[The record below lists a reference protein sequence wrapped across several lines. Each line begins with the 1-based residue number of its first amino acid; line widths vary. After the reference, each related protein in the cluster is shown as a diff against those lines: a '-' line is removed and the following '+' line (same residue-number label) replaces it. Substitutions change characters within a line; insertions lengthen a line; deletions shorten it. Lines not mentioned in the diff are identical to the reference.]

1 MAPSRFKISCLY
13 GHLTAFCLQLTL
25 AFPPLHY
32 MPAASPQ
39 DLRTLKSQSSLQ
51 SAVQQP
57 EEPVQVNTVDVLCHP
72 DSMELR
78 INADL
83 FAVGAPVDVQELRLG
98 VEHSDYC
105 SATAASDSEYR
116 ILVGLEDCGTKHWM
130 TEDSLVYTNLLIYTP
145 LPSLNGVTRMDEAV
159 VPVECQYKRKYS
171 LSSSSLMP
179 TWVPFTST
187 QAAVETLQ
195 FNLRLMTNDWLH
207 ERGANT
213 FFLGEPINIEASVRV
228 DHHMGLR
235 LFLTSCVAT
244 LEPDIKSDPKYI
256 FIENGCLLDSQLPG
270 SKAHFL
276 PRTRDDKL
284 QLTIDSF
291 KFHNDERGQ
300 LYITCHLNAVPVD
313 DAEAL
318 NKACTFV
325 NGRKVYTFSNC
336 KTTGWSDWISFRW
349 RSADGNDYLC
359 GFCQSPN
366 DASKTLSIPGIFNP
380 RSFVKSADMEPL
392 WRSGLKTNQV
402 WEHDAR
408 VGPMTIMPSWKG
420 GALAAHELP
429 PVLHKI
435 HKTALYGS
443 HWRSGIH
450 GIEKSLVPEPST
462 SKLEEDD
469 NYDDESDSDLDFVMK
484 SLEMARTN
492 NTFPIIQYELEH
504 TVTNATASKPDLSD
518 KHDPKK

>member
-1 MAPSRFKISCLY
+1 MCSAT
-13 GHLTAFCLQLTL
+13 LT
-25 AFPPLHY
+25 PWSS
-32 MPAASPQ
+32 AS
-39 DLRTLKSQSSLQ
+39 T
-51 SAVQQP
+51 
-57 EEPVQVNTVDVLCHP
+57 
-72 DSMELR
+72 
-78 INADL
+78 ADL

-291 KFHNDERGQ
+291 KFHNDERG
-300 LYITCHLNAVPVD
+300 TD
-313 DAEAL
+313 
-318 NKACTFV
+318 
-325 NGRKVYTFSNC
+325 
-336 KTTGWSDWISFRW
+336 
-349 RSADGNDYLC
+349 
-359 GFCQSPN
+359 
-366 DASKTLSIPGIFNP
+366 
-380 RSFVKSADMEPL
+380 
-392 WRSGLKTNQV
+392 
-402 WEHDAR
+402 
-408 VGPMTIMPSWKG
+408 
-420 GALAAHELP
+420 
-429 PVLHKI
+429 
-435 HKTALYGS
+435 
-443 HWRSGIH
+443 
-450 GIEKSLVPEPST
+450 
-462 SKLEEDD
+462 
-469 NYDDESDSDLDFVMK
+469 YDDESDSDLDFVMK

>member
-1 MAPSRFKISCLY
+1 GCRREM
-13 GHLTAFCLQLTL
+13 LTL
-25 AFPPLHY
+25 ICKELSVPWSFRRGLSSGSTLTRPLSATDRRVVWLWT
-32 MPAASPQ
+32 P
-39 DLRTLKSQSSLQ
+39 SLQ

-98 VEHSDYC
+98 SCLNPVCDC
-105 SATAASDSEYR
+105 SSSPNVQC
-116 ILVGLEDCGTKHWM
+116 LQM

-159 VPVECQYKRKYS
+159 VPVECQYKRFVGLHLAS
-171 LSSSSLMP
+171 LTALFP
-179 TWVPFTST
+179 YTY
-187 QAAVETLQ
+187 
-195 FNLRLMTNDWLH
+195 DK
-207 ERGANT
+207 GANT

-300 LYITCHLNAVPVD
+300 VRICCLL
-313 DAEAL
+313 
-318 NKACTFV
+318 
-325 NGRKVYTFSNC
+325 RKVYTFSNC

-392 WRSGLKTNQV
+392 WRSGLKTNQGKFSNDQ
-402 WEHDAR
+402 E
-408 VGPMTIMPSWKG
+408 
-420 GALAAHELP
+420 
-429 PVLHKI
+429 VLVI
-435 HKTALYGS
+435 
-443 HWRSGIH
+443 
-450 GIEKSLVPEPST
+450 
-462 SKLEEDD
+462 
-469 NYDDESDSDLDFVMK
+469 
-484 SLEMARTN
+484 
-492 NTFPIIQYELEH
+492 
-504 TVTNATASKPDLSD
+504 
-518 KHDPKK
+518 

>member
-1 MAPSRFKISCLY
+1 MRSQWLISCLY

-159 VPVECQYKRKYS
+159 VPVECQYKRFSVQLFPYANLGS
-171 LSSSSLMP
+171 LHVYTSSFYLN
-179 TWVPFTST
+179 FTNFS
-187 QAAVETLQ
+187 
-195 FNLRLMTNDWLH
+195 FPDDWLH

-300 LYITCHLNAVPVD
+300 VRIS
-313 DAEAL
+313 L

-392 WRSGLKTNQV
+392 WRSGLKTNQGKFSNDQ
-402 WEHDAR
+402 E
-408 VGPMTIMPSWKG
+408 
-420 GALAAHELP
+420 
-429 PVLHKI
+429 VLVI
-435 HKTALYGS
+435 
-443 HWRSGIH
+443 
-450 GIEKSLVPEPST
+450 
-462 SKLEEDD
+462 
-469 NYDDESDSDLDFVMK
+469 
-484 SLEMARTN
+484 
-492 NTFPIIQYELEH
+492 
-504 TVTNATASKPDLSD
+504 
-518 KHDPKK
+518 

>member
-1 MAPSRFKISCLY
+1 MAPSRLKISCLF

-25 AFPPLHY
+25 AFPPLLY
-32 MPAASPQ
+32 VPPVS
-39 DLRTLKSQSSLQ
+39 LKSQSSLP
-51 SAVQQP
+51 SVVQQP
-57 EEPVQVNTVDVLCHP
+57 EEPVPVNTVGVLCHP
-72 DSMELR
+72 DSMELS

-83 FAVGAPVDVQELRLG
+83 FEVGAPVDVRELRLG

-105 SATAASDSEYR
+105 SATASSDSEYR

-145 LPSLNGVTRMDEAV
+145 LPALNGITRMEEAV
-159 VPVECQYKRKYS
+159 IPIECQYKRKYS
-171 LSSSSLMP
+171 LSSSSLVP

-235 LFLTSCVAT
+235 LFLNSCVAT
-244 LEPDIKSDPKYI
+244 LEPNIKSDPKYV

-270 SKAHFL
+270 SKGHFL
-276 PRTRDDKL
+276 PRTKDNIL
-284 QLTIDSF
+284 QMTIDSF

-313 DAEAL
+313 DAEAQS
-318 NKACTFV
+318 KACTYV
-325 NGRKVYTFSNC
+325 NG
-336 KTTGWSDWISFRW
+336 RW

-366 DASKTLSIPGIFNP
+366 EASKALSIPGVFNP
-380 RSFVKSADMEPL
+380 RSFGKSADMEPM
-392 WRSGLKTNQV
+392 WRSGLKTNKV
-402 WEHDAR
+402 WEHEAR
-408 VGPMTIMPSWKG
+408 LGPVTILPSWKS

-443 HWRSGIH
+443 HWRSGLNT
-450 GIEKSLVPEPST
+450 IEKSLVPEPS
-462 SKLEEDD
+462 SSELEEDD
-469 NYDDESDSDLDFVMK
+469 SDDYDESDSDLAFVMK
-484 SLEMARTN
+484 SLEIAHTN
-492 NTFPIIQYELEH
+492 TTFPIVTYDLEPSKM
-504 TVTNATASKPDLSD
+504 NATAANPDLSD